1 MSAGFLQEC
10 DRPGWRR
17 CVAPAATFGVVVL
30 LGGCG
35 SSAPAKHVTANREPT
50 LPGVCSRGALDVM
63 ARSLAVRASTIA
75 AGASSGGNAMPQ
87 CSFTTS
93 LASGPRIAVTM
104 NVDTGPQ
111 PYFVLERTIVE
122 ASQIFPSRLSPA
134 PLAVPGL
141 GLEAAWFPAA
151 THLMATDG
159 TRLVTVTVDWPR
171 ANQNREIAL
180 ARAVTRQ
187 YLKTPHGKA
196 GQKLAHGYP
205 SS

>member
-1 MSAGFLQEC
+1 
-10 DRPGWRR
+10 
-17 CVAPAATFGVVVL
+17 
-30 LGGCG
+30 
-35 SSAPAKHVTANREPT
+35 
-50 LPGVCSRGALDVM
+50 
-63 ARSLAVRASTIA
+63 
-75 AGASSGGNAMPQ
+75 
-87 CSFTTS
+87 
-93 LASGPRIAVTM
+93 M

-141 GLEAAWFPAA
+141 GLEAAWFPAE

-171 ANQNREIAL
+171 ASQTREIAL

-187 YLKTPHGKA
+187 YLKTPSGKA
-196 GQKLAHGYP
+196 AQRLAHGYP